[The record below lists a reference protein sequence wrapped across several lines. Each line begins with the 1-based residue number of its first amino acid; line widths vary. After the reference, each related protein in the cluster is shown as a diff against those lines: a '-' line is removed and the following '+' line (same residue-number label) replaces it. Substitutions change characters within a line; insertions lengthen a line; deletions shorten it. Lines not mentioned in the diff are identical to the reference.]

1 LDLQLGDLMNRL
13 VALAMLICA
22 LPVSAR
28 LPEFADLVAQVG
40 PSVVNIQTAGKP
52 PEAAEHFKRF
62 FKKYVT
68 PESKE
73 APKLPDEDQELGIG
87 SGFILSDTGY
97 VLTNAHVVAGASEVI
112 VRLIDEREFKARV
125 VGSDTRSDVALVKIE
140 AKGLPFVKIGNSD
153 KTRVG
158 DWVLAIGSP
167 FGFDNTVTA
176 GIVSAKARDTGELV
190 PLIQTDVAINPGNS
204 GGPLINV
211 QGEVI
216 GMNSQIY
223 SRSGGYQ
230 GISFSIPI
238 NDAIRVAD
246 QLRLTGRV
254 VRGRIGIVIDTVS
267 HPMSSERQRGALI
280 NSIDPD
286 GPAIRSG
293 LKKDDLIMQYNGT
306 EIMKSGDLPRL
317 VSATMPGTKSTLGV
331 LRNGKPLRVQIIIG
345 VDQ

>member
-1 LDLQLGDLMNRL
+1 MNRL

-40 PSVVNIQTAGKP
+40 PSVVNIQTVGKS

-62 FKKYVT
+62 FKKYVA

-73 APKLPDEDQELGIG
+73 TPKTPDEDQELGIG

-112 VRLIDEREFKARV
+112 VRLTDEREFKARV

-140 AKGLPFVKIGNSD
+140 ARGLPFVKIGNSD

-238 NDAIRVAD
+238 NDVVRVAD

-254 VRGRIGIVIDTVS
+254 VRGRIGIVIDIVG
-267 HPMSSERQRGALI
+267 ERQRGALI

-293 LKKDDLIMQYNGT
+293 LKKDDLITQYNGT

-317 VSATMPGTKSTLGV
+317 VSATAPGTKSTLNV